1 MDEKLKRLEA
11 LKELLA
17 EDQEQEKK
25 IVPEAKEEDEEEG
38 GEVEDK
44 EEKEEDDDK
53 EEKNEG
59 YAEHLA
65 AMFSGSELSEETQN
79 KIKVL
84 FEAAVGFE
92 VEKQVAA
99 AKAKIDEDFKAAVD
113 EKTAELKN
121 ETDAYLAFVVEE
133 WADKNTPA
141 LASQIKLDIFESFVG
156 GLRNLFI
163 EHNINIPDEQVQMA
177 ESLIEKVAVLEED
190 IKTLTTKN
198 IELVKESEEKSKEL
212 SFKKLTEGMTVLDVE
227 KLKALVEAKQFDSLE
242 DYEQGVSLIK
252 ESYFKTEEKIEEE
265 TEIVPTDEKKVD
277 ATVNLYAEALS
288 RQSRKK

>member
-17 EDQEQEKK
+17 EDQEIEKK
-25 IVPEAKEEDEEEG
+25 IVPEDKEDDEDDEAEDEE
-38 GEVEDK
+38 
-44 EEKEEDDDK
+44 DDK
-53 EEKNEG
+53 EDDEAEDKKDEG

-65 AMFSGSELSEETQN
+65 AMFSSSDLSEETQD

-92 VEKQVAA
+92 VEKQVTA

-113 EKTAELKN
+113 EKSAELKR
-121 ETDAYLAFVVEE
+121 EADAYLSFVVEE
-133 WADKNTPA
+133 WSEKNTQA

-177 ESLIEKVAVLEED
+177 EELIEKVASLEED
-190 IKTLTTKN
+190 IKTLSTKN
-198 IELVKESEEKSKEL
+198 VELVKESEEKSKEL
-212 SFKKLTEGMTVLDVE
+212 TFKELTEDMTALDVE

-242 DYEQGVSLIK
+242 DYKQGVALIK
-252 ESYFKTEEKIEEE
+252 ESYFKTEEKNEEE
-265 TEIVPTDEKKVD
+265 TEIVPTDEKKTD